1 MSSEAKRRKAL
12 TNVPEDELDQ
22 VEFGITPTSR
32 RKQRKY
38 SASTMSVKRQE
49 TLTQIGWGSS
59 PRLDDETNDLQ
70 YERLPNKIPLMVTKN
85 KSRQGRRK
93 TFPKQKETLTQM
105 PFISL
110 VPYEYDDLESD
121 DGKMEK
127 LPQLPPPTRKRKRPK
142 AVKEESLARMVQTG
156 SVKKRAAERGRSL
169 LADNDNPSGSPLVEP
184 RQPQGQPNS
193 MLPPKTPRVSRQ
205 KEIPSSQSPP
215 ETPLSM
221 QSRESGTQNRSPPE
235 TPLSMRSRKSL
246 GTQTRSPLKDVSPN
260 IRAAAK
266 GVPNRLLFPAKLEI
280 ADTMDSDGDESQV
293 PGANGVSKE
302 GSQIYLPPSMRLL
315 TQPDL
320 EDLNSQLHAHSPMA
334 SDPGEVSAR
343 RVKSEIFDSDD
354 NDEEEGDDEEEP
366 EENEFA
372 AEDNTLTA
380 WEITAFSSLSH
391 IKKET
396 QNMPDTSQNPPSL
409 GKDALE
415 DATETSRESGSLG
428 CKITDQLSTPSS
440 EIPKASL
447 RTSWRRSGEVESSEA
462 EVSQP
467 SEPTTSPVKKS
478 PGRNSRAPSEF
489 SIPDMEFPAS
499 HPSSPEAA
507 PSHYSDAS
515 ITKHG
520 ASRDLTSSPLPIVD
534 TEIIPTGVTYPPRLA
549 PETESQFDNAWRS
562 YSPPPPLSPIS
573 SSPNHIS
580 PHEPST
586 PTLASPFRHPQPA
599 SDTAPVP
606 PSQATTVDIT
616 QRTQPQL
623 PLPLPTPIKFPISA
637 SKSSPAP
644 NNTRKRQLSLSPSP
658 PPPPSL
664 PPLTSSPLYARKS
677 QYEDAWTGYGVGW
690 DGKRLTDSQ
699 LLPDSLMNDS
709 LAGPPG
715 WGMEEGE
722 GDGMEYE

>member
-1 MSSEAKRRKAL
+1 MSSEVKKQKAL
-12 TNVPEDELDQ
+12 EHMPEDELDR

-38 SASTMSVKRQE
+38 SASTMSIKRQE

-59 PRLDDETNDLQ
+59 PRLDDEDNDLQ
-70 YERLPNKIPLMVTKN
+70 YERLPNKIPPKVTKN

-93 TFPKQKETLTQM
+93 RFPKQKETLTQM

-110 VPYEYDDLESD
+110 IPYEHDDLESD
-121 DGKMEK
+121 DGKTENF
-127 LPQLPPPTRKRKRPK
+127 PQLPPPTRKRKRPK
-142 AVKEESLARMVQTG
+142 AVKEESLARVVQTR
-156 SVKKRAAERGRSL
+156 SVKKHAAEKGRSL
-169 LADNDNPSGSPLVEP
+169 LAHNENENPSGSPLIEP

-221 QSRESGTQNRSPPE
+221 QSKESLGTQNRSLLE

-246 GTQTRSPLKDVSPN
+246 ETQTRSPLKDVSPN

-334 SDPGEVSAR
+334 SGPGRVSAR

-354 NDEEEGDDEEEP
+354 NDDEEGDEEE
-366 EENEFA
+366 ELEQNDFA
-372 AEDNTLTA
+372 TEDNTQTA
-380 WEITAFSSLSH
+380 REITACSSLSH

-396 QNMPDTSQNPPSL
+396 QKLPDTSQNPPSL

-415 DATETSRESGSLG
+415 DVAGTSRESGSLG
-428 CKITDQLSTPSS
+428 CKITDQQLTPRS
-440 EIPKASL
+440 EILKASP

-467 SEPTTSPVKKS
+467 SEPTTSPVKQS
-478 PGRNSRAPSEF
+478 PGRDSRAASEL

-507 PSHYSDAS
+507 PSHYSDSS

-520 ASRDLTSSPLPIVD
+520 ASRDLDSSPPPTVD
-534 TEIIPTGVTYPPRLA
+534 TEIIPTTLTYPPRLA
-549 PETESQFDNAWRS
+549 PETESQFDDAWRS
-562 YSPPPPLSPIS
+562 YSPPPRLSPIS

-580 PHEPST
+580 PDEPST
-586 PTLASPFRHPQPA
+586 PTLAKPSPYLQPP
-599 SDTAPVP
+599 SDTAPIP

-623 PLPLPTPIKFPISA
+623 PLPLPTPLDFPTSA
-637 SKSSPAP
+637 TQP
-644 NNTRKRQLSLSPSP
+644 RKPRGSVNYRCRYLHLHLLR
-658 PPPPSL
+658 L
-664 PPLTSSPLYARKS
+664 PC
-677 QYEDAWTGYGVGW
+677 
-690 DGKRLTDSQ
+690 
-699 LLPDSLMNDS
+699 LL
-709 LAGPPG
+709 
-715 WGMEEGE
+715 
-722 GDGMEYE
+722 